1 MSRKIVFIRPGK
13 NYVRTI
19 LDLFYQYEPR
29 VLISTHSPIV
39 VSGAEL
45 ADQKTRVFEM
55 TANRSEEHSDANLNL
70 EEMYERLFGL
80 VTPKNHYLSERI
92 VELLNQLNARSID
105 LASVLDELKQLEIKS
120 YDDTQKSVLTSI
132 EEVAIQIDQRTK
144 R

>member
-1 MSRKIVFIRPGK
+1 
-13 NYVRTI
+13 
-19 LDLFYQYEPR
+19 
-29 VLISTHSPIV
+29 
-39 VSGAEL
+39 
-45 ADQKTRVFEM
+45 M